1 MKISSNRNKTRFWL
15 FNILFAVIL
24 FVTAM
29 AQTSLIEVTA
39 EVDKSVITIGDRITY
54 SLKIKRDK
62 NLKIEQPG
70 PAANLGMFE
79 IKDYDIH
86 DPVEE
91 NGTIV
96 EQFDYVISVY
106 DTGKFV
112 IPPFPVAFFPS
123 DTSKEYQIIKSE
135 PIDITV
141 KSLLSAEN
149 NEIKDIKPPL
159 LIPINYW
166 RIIVISGGSLILIA
180 VIIFVIY
187 YYKRKKQGKPL
198 FRKEIIRPAHEIAF
212 EDLEQLIAKS
222 YLEEKKYK
230 EFFSELSNILRHYL
244 ENRFFITAMEETT
257 TELLESLQE
266 IDLQNGALE
275 KVREV
280 LDLSDLI
287 KFAKYEP
294 QKHEIEKTIE
304 LTKDFIHITHLEFK
318 AVEFEEEADLPSTEE
333 ENEVPSEEELEKDN
347 QKNTEVL
354 E

>member
-1 MKISSNRNKTRFWL
+1 MKLNSNRNDKSFLL
-15 FNILFAVIL
+15 FNILFVVIL
-24 FVTAM
+24 LITAI

-54 SLKIKRDK
+54 TLKIKRDK
-62 NLKIEQPG
+62 NLRIEQPG

-86 DPVEE
+86 KPVED
-91 NGTIV
+91 NGIIV
-96 EQFDYVISVY
+96 EQFDYVISVF

-123 DTSKEYQIIKSE
+123 DTSKKYQIIKSE
-135 PIDITV
+135 PIEITV
-141 KSLLSAEN
+141 ESLLSAGN

-159 LIPINYW
+159 LIPVNYI
-166 RIIVISGGSLILIA
+166 RIISIGGGILILIG
-180 VIIFVIY
+180 IILFLFY
-187 YYKRKKQGKPL
+187 YYKKKKQGKPL
-198 FRKEIIRPAHEIAF
+198 FRKEVIRPAHEIAF
-212 EDLEQLIAKS
+212 EDLEKLLGKS

-230 EFFSELSNILRHYL
+230 EFFSELSDILKHYL
-244 ENRFFITAMEETT
+244 ENRFFIAAMEETT

-266 IDLQNGALE
+266 IDLQDGAFE
-275 KVREV
+275 KVKEV
-280 LDLSDLI
+280 LDLSDLV

-318 AVEFEEEADLPSTEE
+318 AVEFQEEAELQSTAE
-333 ENEVPSEEELEKDN
+333 ENQVSSQEERDKDN

-354 E
+354 